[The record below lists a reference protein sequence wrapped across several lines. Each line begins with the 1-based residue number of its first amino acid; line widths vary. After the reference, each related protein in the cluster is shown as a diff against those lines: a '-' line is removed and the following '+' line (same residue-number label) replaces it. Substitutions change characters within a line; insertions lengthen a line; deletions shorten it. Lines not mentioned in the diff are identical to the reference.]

1 MRLDL
6 KLTLFYTISLK
17 IKLIQDSGI
26 DRIFLSLFAMRF
38 IQSQP
43 ERESVRGLKSDNC

>member
-6 KLTLFYTISLK
+6 KLALFYTISLK